1 MQKAEE
7 SFRRYVGDRLV
18 GLTRVA
24 YLLTGDVHQ
33 ADDLVQATLER
44 VASRWERIERHGDPD
59 PYVRRVLYSQHV
71 SAWRRH
77 RGRDVP
83 VAEPPE
89 PPGSRSGSDDHSGRV
104 VLSVAVA
111 QALSRLSRRQRAV
124 LVLRYF
130 EDQTEARTAEIL
142 GLSVGTVKSY
152 ARAALARLREV
163 APELAT
169 AGEGS

>member
-1 MQKAEE
+1 MQQAEE
-7 SFRRYVGDRLV
+7 SFRRYAGDRLV
-18 GLTRVA
+18 ALSRVA

-33 ADDLVQATLER
+33 AEDLVQATLEQ
-44 VASRWERIERHGDPD
+44 VAARWERIVRGGDPD

-77 RGRDVP
+77 RGRVVP

-89 PPGSRSGSDDHSGRV
+89 APGSAAADHSGRV
-104 VLSVAVA
+104 VLSLAVRE
-111 QALSRLSRRQRAV
+111 ALGRLSSRQRAV

-142 GLSVGTVKSY
+142 GLSVGTVKGY
-152 ARAALARLREV
+152 AREALARLREV
-163 APELAT
+163 APELAA